1 MWNALSLCVIFAFGF
16 WFAARTN
23 YCLVMVF
30 MVVCDLQVVCLLFCR
45 RLLDL
50 AADAAK
56 LNDVIVPPNH
66 LAIE

>member
-1 MWNALSLCVIFAFGF
+1 MNVERIVMIVVLYLDIV
-16 WFAARTN
+16 
-23 YCLVMVF
+23 LVCCGLICGKMV